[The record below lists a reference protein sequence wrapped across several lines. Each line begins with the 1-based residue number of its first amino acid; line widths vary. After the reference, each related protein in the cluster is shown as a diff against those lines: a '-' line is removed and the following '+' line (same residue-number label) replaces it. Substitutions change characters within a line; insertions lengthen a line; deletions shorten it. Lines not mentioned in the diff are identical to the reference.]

1 MKFLLSAKN
10 GDVTNW
16 GGGKDFATSY
26 RQVLLDLTASDISGS
41 AETFFSEASA
51 TLENA
56 ITTHQNLVNR
66 LNSTL
71 EEVASAPST
80 VSLRE
85 LTVSFYADLYSL
97 FGQFRSV
104 PAFYQFSMVFLRRIS
119 SVLIVRATDQLGLSG
134 VHLPDM
140 ELIAVGQAGKYE
152 YSPFSHLQILLVHG
166 EPTASQLQA
175 VEQFGLALH
184 DGFEAAGLA
193 VDPVVTPRNERWRGT
208 LTDWRQ
214 RCEKGLRPQT
224 DDESISLCRL
234 SDLSTLNSDKG
245 LGLKLRD
252 ISSRGLDG
260 SRPVLASLIERMA
273 ALSNGLGIMGRLKVE
288 RSGSRRGMFR
298 LHDHGI
304 LPLSVALSA
313 LALIREVEEVSS
325 CERIHELLRRRELD
339 VEMAERMLA
348 AWYTLHDLR
357 LRREQSLKIG
367 ELSDV
372 SSCLDPDELT
382 AEQRYSLKEALE
394 STAIIQRYV
403 EMTFSGMGE

>member
-16 GGGKDFATSY
+16 GAAKEFATSY
-26 RQVLLDLTASDISGS
+26 RQALLDLTSSATGGS
-41 AETFFSEASA
+41 AETFFSEACA

-56 ITTHQNLVNR
+56 VNTHQTLVNR
-66 LNSTL
+66 MNSL
-71 EEVASAPST
+71 VEAAASAPST
-80 VSLRE
+80 GDLRE
-85 LTVSFYADLYSL
+85 LTASFYGDLYTL
-97 FGQFRSV
+97 FGHFRSV
-104 PAFYQFSMVFLRRIS
+104 PAFYQFSMVFLRRMS
-119 SVLIVRATDQLGLSG
+119 SVLIVRATDQLGLSVG
-134 VHLPDM
+134 HLPEM
-140 ELIAVGQAGKYE
+140 ELIAVGQGGRCE
-152 YSPFSHLQILLVHG
+152 YSPFSPLQILLVYG
-166 EPTASQLQA
+166 EITASQLQA
-175 VEQFGLALH
+175 VEQFGAALH

-208 LTDWRQ
+208 LADWQQ

-234 SDLSTLNSDKG
+234 SDLSTLSSDKG
-245 LGLKLRD
+245 LGLQLREM
-252 ISSRGLDG
+252 SSSALNG
-260 SRPVLASLIERMA
+260 SRPVLTSLIERMA

-288 RSGSRRGMFR
+288 RRGSRRGLFR

-304 LPLSVALSA
+304 LPFSVALSA
-313 LALIREVEEVSS
+313 LALIKGIEAVGS

-357 LRREQSLKIG
+357 LWREQSLRM
-367 ELSDV
+367 EQLSDV

-382 AEQRYSLKEALE
+382 AEQRHSLKEALE
-394 STAIIQRYV
+394 STAVIQRYV